1 MPIHMQSHIRRVR
14 FDLARLDRFAQA
26 ILSDVG
32 EASAELGILFVGDQR
47 MRGLNR
53 RYRGKDRT
61 TDVLAFAMREAP
73 HSSAGLLG
81 DVVIAVPTAARQAKQ
96 GQRSLDEE
104 LAVLLVHGILH
115 LCGYDHER
123 SEKEARRMYRRER
136 MILSRLAPLPKIA
149 GCGKTMLARENFDGE
164 HVWHNR
170 KTLLRDA
177 QKGQTSHPPNP
188 GAPRRAAPRARPQRV
203 KD

>member
-1 MPIHMQSHIRRVR
+1 MPVHMQSQVR
-14 FDLARLDRFAQA
+14 CVTFNQACLARLARA

-61 TDVLAFAMREAP
+61 TDVLAFAMRGVP
-73 HSSAGLLG
+73 HTSSHLLG

-96 GQRSLDEE
+96 GHRSLDEE
-104 LAVLLVHGILH
+104 LTVLLVHGILH

-123 SEKEARRMYRRER
+123 SETEARRMHRRER
-136 MILSRLAPLPKIA
+136 MILRSISRLS
-149 GCGKTMLARENFDGE
+149 TRVHRMS
-164 HVWHNR
+164 HV
-170 KTLLRDA
+170 
-177 QKGQTSHPPNP
+177 SHSMHH
-188 GAPRRAAPRARPQRV
+188 
-203 KD
+203 